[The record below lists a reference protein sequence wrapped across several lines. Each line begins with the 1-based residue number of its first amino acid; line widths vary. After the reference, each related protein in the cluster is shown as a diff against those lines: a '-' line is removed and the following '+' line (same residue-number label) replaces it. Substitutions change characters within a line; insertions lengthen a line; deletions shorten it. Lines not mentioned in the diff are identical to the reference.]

1 MAELFKICIVFFV
14 TLALTF
20 KRVALW
26 ISLLAATFLL
36 GFLFH
41 QPFKTILTDVVTAAL
56 DLKTLFLVGALF
68 LILFF
73 SNLLKEGGRMN
84 EILLGF
90 RSVFKDIR
98 VVIAMLP
105 AMIGLMPIMGGA
117 LVSAPM
123 VVEGSDELKLSA
135 ERRTFINY
143 WFRHLWEY
151 IMPTYP
157 AFLVATALVG
167 VPVRQFA
174 WLNFPLTV
182 AAVLSGII
190 VGFRKVPRP
199 ANGGETSLPQS
210 RWRLIKNLSPLVFAL
225 TLTIAFKVELLYA
238 FALTVLGIIVL
249 YRIEGPKVWKA
260 FKESSSPGLLLT
272 VVIIMGFKKVL
283 ESSQAVPGI
292 STFLTSSGI
301 PFWLIAI
308 LIPLSIGIIT
318 GTTIGPMGIGFPI
331 LVPLLRDDPH
341 FLPYMSLA
349 FASGVSGDL
358 LSPFHLCLVLTKD
371 YFKADLVGVYRLVWK
386 PVVSVIATGLLGAL
400 LLNV

>member
-1 MAELFKICIVFFV
+1 VVDLLKICIVFFV

-26 ISLLAATFLL
+26 ISLLVATFLL
-36 GFLFH
+36 GALFH
-41 QPFKTILTDVVTAAL
+41 LPVKAILIDVVGAAV

-73 SNLLKEGGRMN
+73 SNLLKETGQMN

-90 RSVFKDIR
+90 RSVFKDVR
-98 VVIAMLP
+98 VVVAMLP

-123 VVEGSDELKLSA
+123 VVKGSDELGLSP
-135 ERRTFINY
+135 ERRTFVNY

-151 IMPTYP
+151 ILPTYP
-157 AFLVATALVG
+157 AFLVATALMG

-174 WLNFPLTV
+174 WLNFPLTL
-182 AAVLSGII
+182 AAVISGIF

-199 ANGGETSLPQS
+199 KKDGGAALPQS
-210 RWRLIKNLSPLVFAL
+210 RWRLFRNLFPLVFAL

-238 FALTVLGIIVL
+238 FGLTVLGVIVL
-249 YRIEGPKVWKA
+249 YRIDGPKIWRA

-283 ESSQAVPGI
+283 ESSHAIPGI
-292 STFLTSSGI
+292 SAFLTSSGI
-301 PFWLIAI
+301 PLWLIAI

-331 LVPLLRDDPH
+331 LIPLLQNDPH

-371 YFKADLVGVYRLVWK
+371 YFKADLIGVYRLVWV
-386 PVVSVIATGLLGAL
+386 PVAAVVGTGLLVAL
-400 LLNV
+400 LLNA